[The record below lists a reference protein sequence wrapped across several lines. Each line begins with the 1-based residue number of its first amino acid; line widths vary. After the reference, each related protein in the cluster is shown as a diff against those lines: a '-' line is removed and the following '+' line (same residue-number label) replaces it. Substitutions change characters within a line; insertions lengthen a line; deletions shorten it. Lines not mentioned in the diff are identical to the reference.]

1 LLPAIITAFLFFIL
15 ILVFMNIY
23 VSNLSFRTTEDE
35 LISMFSKFGK
45 VNSANIITDRE
56 TNRSRGFAFVEM
68 PNDDEA
74 QEAIKGLNNK
84 DIEGRPLN
92 VSVAREKEDKGN
104 RSFGG
109 GGGRGGGGGGR
120 KW

>member
-1 LLPAIITAFLFFIL
+1 
-15 ILVFMNIY
+15 
-23 VSNLSFRTTEDE
+23 
-35 LISMFSKFGK
+35 
-45 VNSANIITDRE
+45 
-56 TNRSRGFAFVEM
+56 M